1 MAPSV
6 GQMKVKLELHFPKPC
21 LEGGKGSTGH
31 LVDVFEEAEWRTAQ
45 LCGEDHCRCS
55 NCPMAVVRS

>member
-45 LCGEDHCRCS
+45 LCGEDHC
-55 NCPMAVVRS
+55 